1 MTKKLIRDYL
11 TGLRRRRDNAI
22 GKVSNDI
29 QAKINNVV
37 DLYEYRKITQIATAN
52 NLIDGL
58 TAKGKQREKGMKAYE
73 KAIAKHQ
80 DKERVS
86 EKQTKALEKARETKT
101 IKGKLRKATDKER
114 EGLSKFVSKVKETF
128 KDRKYYSVK
137 YILFGQAPNGKKTGG
152 VLKDGIRLYPIWT
165 NPPYKIANIRVNS
178 FIEGLVKRLVAKW
191 EKAMFERLVMIMS
204 TDDIFKTELGIL
216 DYVDAI
222 RIESIDNVSDTSARD
237 MNIGE
242 ERLRDGATQFSIYH
256 RYIETEVDAEYENVK
271 DAIENKKYKDN
282 ECWMNSLNEHY
293 EGTELMREKYGGK
306 LSKTLNREKVL
317 ELIGL
322 SDDEYIE
329 KGATINQ
336 MENVFKHFNIPVRLY
351 NFRNEIIYRYDPIS
365 RPRYRIATFNALVK
379 NNHIYTLNYNLKS
392 LYQKNQIET
401 NNRVSQNYYINDR
414 EVPVKYTA
422 FDNIHEFL
430 KLTDQEEYF
439 LIQVDND
446 LVKALHQLKTARY
459 EPFVKYQSGMLSE
472 IRVRLRFKKLKK
484 TIVYNIV
491 SQNLSKQSLHCEV
504 IVKSE
509 DKCNKMTEAMSY
521 FNKYIFKEGHKSR
534 YSEIDVKILD
544 ECRTIVPIGY
554 FGKEISLNNLTEID
568 RNKAFTSALCE
579 ITRIPV
585 FNEFDVWM
593 PYENQDLEKLN
604 PLTLYLVEVFEG
616 NIFFNKKYNLIYGN
630 FLKEMI
636 LRKVKKKT
644 LLQATAQSCQS

>member
-37 DLYEYRKITQIATAN
+37 DLYEDRKIAQVSTAN

-58 TAKGKQREKGMKAYE
+58 TAKGKQREKGIKAYE

-137 YILFGQAPNGKKTGG
+137 YILFGQGGITKTGG

-204 TDDIFKTELGIL
+204 TDDTFKTGLGIL

-222 RIESIDNVSDTSARD
+222 RIESIEDVSDTSAKD
-237 MNIGE
+237 MNIRE
-242 ERLRDGATQFSIYH
+242 ERLRESAGHFSIYH
-256 RYIETEVDAEYENVK
+256 RYIETEVDTDYYTVK
-271 DAIENKKYKDN
+271 EAIENKSYKEN
-282 ECWMNSLNEHY
+282 ECWINSLNEHY
-293 EGTELMREKYGGK
+293 EGTELMREKRGK
-306 LSKTLNREKVL
+306 LAKTLSREKIL
-317 ELIGL
+317 ELIKM

-336 MENVFKHFNIPVRLY
+336 MENVFQHFNIPVRLY
-351 NFRNEIIYRYDPIS
+351 NFRNEIIYRYDPEARTRERIS
-365 RPRYRIATFNALVK
+365 TFNALVK
-379 NNHIYTLNYNLKS
+379 NNHIYTLNFNLKS
-392 LYQKNQIET
+392 LYRKNPIEKC
-401 NNRVSQNYYINDR
+401 NPPSHNYYINDR
-414 EVPVKYTA
+414 EKPVRYMA
-422 FDNIHEFL
+422 FNDIDEFL
-430 KLTDQEEYF
+430 KLTDEEEYN

-446 LVKALHQLKTARY
+446 LVKTLYQLKSAKY
-459 EPFVKYQSGMLSE
+459 EPFVKYQLGMLSE
-472 IRVRLRFKKLKK
+472 IKVRLRFKKLKK

-491 SQNLSKQSLHCEV
+491 AQNLSKQSLHCEV
-504 IVKSE
+504 IVKSN
-509 DKCNKMTEAMSY
+509 DKYNRMTEAM
-521 FNKYIFKEGHKSR
+521 F
-534 YSEIDVKILD
+534 
-544 ECRTIVPIGY
+544 
-554 FGKEISLNNLTEID
+554 
-568 RNKAFTSALCE
+568 
-579 ITRIPV
+579 
-585 FNEFDVWM
+585 
-593 PYENQDLEKLN
+593 
-604 PLTLYLVEVFEG
+604 
-616 NIFFNKKYNLIYGN
+616 
-630 FLKEMI
+630 
-636 LRKVKKKT
+636 
-644 LLQATAQSCQS
+644 